1 MLNDHESKSNLT
13 IDKIKMIEQ
22 INLDYSVNAAIIMDY
37 FKSYIGERYIFIN
50 KDKSFKLMGIGH
62 RALIVEDTINPIS
75 IENQFKSLIHEATYK
90 GDRSINDL
98 KLFGGFQF
106 DDNESPNFS
115 AYYKS
120 HFIIPEIQILEVNGK
135 ASIIFVDQN
144 HDISEIIDGLKNHTM
159 TSIAE
164 NKIQETK
171 DMDLDLFKANA
182 TKAIAMMNKAELE
195 KVVLSRKR
203 KITMQNKIDIL
214 TLVEQAM
221 KNHEVS
227 YFALIESANQTFITK
242 TPEQL
247 VAVQEGELLTNA
259 IAGTMGKDVPDAKQQ
274 LLDDEKNLY
283 EHKIV
288 VESIKDDLAP
298 FTQEITLKGAPDIL
312 ENQFFYHL
320 YTPIKAKLQ
329 TGSLLEVTES
339 LHPTPAL
346 GGFPKHSAMQFLN
359 EANEGRGLYGAPLG
373 YLDMNDE
380 GEFIVAIRS
389 MIIEDNTA
397 MLYAGCGLVKS
408 SVVESEVYETEIKF
422 KPMLEMLGVN

>member
-75 IENQFKSLIHEATYK
+75 IENQFKSLLHEATYK

-144 HDISEIIDGLKNHTM
+144 HDISDIIDGLKNHTM

-247 VAVQEGELLTNA
+247 VAVQKGELLTNA

-346 GGFPKHSAMQFLN
+346 GGFPKNSAMQFLN